1 MEPGQAIAMIEV
13 PPASGGDVI
22 AERGGSATFRTSE
35 GGVASM
41 GEPDVDVVLLCV
53 EIDALDPPG
62 IFQGQEF

>member
-35 GGVASM
+35 GGVASVD
-41 GEPDVDVVLLCV
+41 EPDVDVVLLCV
-53 EIDALDPPG
+53 ERDALDPPG
-62 IFQGQEF
+62 ILQGQEL